1 MLNTKTF
8 ILLALL
14 VVLGACQAQPDLSQ
28 PPEIVYGEDVC
39 TECGMIIS
47 EPRFASAYYT
57 QDGEARSFDDIGGM
71 LTHHAEHQE
80 DVAQFWVHDYE
91 TEEWIVAEEAFYVSG
106 EELHTPMGYGVVA
119 FSDQER
125 AQQFADQSDAMLMSF
140 DGITEKYMHN
150 GNTHDHSDS

>member
-1 MLNTKTF
+1 MFKTRNF

-14 VVLGACQAQPDLSQ
+14 VVLVACQAQTDLSQ

-71 LTHHAEHQE
+71 LTHHAEQQE

-106 EELHTPMGYGVVA
+106 KELHTPMGYGVVA
-119 FSDQER
+119 FSNQER
-125 AQQFADQSDAMLMSF
+125 AQNFADQSKAMVMSF
-140 DGITEKYMHN
+140 AAIMQVYMEGSETN
-150 GNTHDHSDS
+150 EHSDS